1 MRSMF
6 IYYYKPQF
14 QKIYYLE
21 LDYLDN
27 VELLFESQRKYFDM

>member
-14 QKIYYLE
+14 QKI
-21 LDYLDN
+21 DYLDN